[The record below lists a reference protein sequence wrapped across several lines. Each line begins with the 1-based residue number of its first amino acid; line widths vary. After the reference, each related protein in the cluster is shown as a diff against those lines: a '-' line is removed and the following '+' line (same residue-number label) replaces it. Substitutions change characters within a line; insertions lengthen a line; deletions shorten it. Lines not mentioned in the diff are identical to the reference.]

1 MGGQFHGCL
10 TSSPAFPVHRRLG
23 WSSLPKA
30 SGAGPPL
37 GIPPMPICPRGGL
50 SSLLPLCANLAESLA
65 WEPSIRSAV
74 FICSKKGVSHCEKEN
89 PGFGGLHTE
98 K

>member
-1 MGGQFHGCL
+1 MGGQFRGCL

-37 GIPPMPICPRGGL
+37 GIPPMPHMPPRWAL
-50 SSLLPLCANLAESLA
+50 FTPPPLCQPGGESGLGTFHTVC
-65 WEPSIRSAV
+65 SIYLFQEGSV
-74 FICSKKGVSHCEKEN
+74 T
-89 PGFGGLHTE
+89 L
-98 K
+98 